1 MKLNLLATLLIAASL
16 AACSSTPLDAPAVSD
31 ATVQPV
37 TSIAVPATSGAAPTA
52 QSSVQSVVLNPMQE
66 TNPLSAKG
74 VAPTARSVFFEY
86 DSFEISPEGRA
97 VLDAHGKYLRAHA
110 EAQVRLEGNADERG
124 GREYNLALGQKRA
137 DAARNALQ
145 LLGVAEKQMES
156 VSFGKEKPVAL
167 GHDED
172 SWAKNRRV
180 DVTYQAR

>member
-1 MKLNLLATLLIAASL
+1 MKLNFLATLLIAASL
-16 AACSSTPLDAPAVSD
+16 AACSSTPLDAPVVSD

-37 TSIAVPATSGAAPTA
+37 TSIAVPATTGTAPTA
-52 QSSVQSVVLNPMQE
+52 QSSVKSVVLNPMQE
-66 TNPLSAKG
+66 GNGVSAKG
-74 VAPTARSVFFEY
+74 AAPTGRSIFFEY
-86 DSFEISPEGRA
+86 DSFEIAPEGRA
-97 VLDAHGKYLRAHA
+97 VLDAHGKYLRAHT
-110 EAQVRLEGNADERG
+110 EAQVRIEGHADERG

-180 DVTYQAR
+180 DVAYPTR